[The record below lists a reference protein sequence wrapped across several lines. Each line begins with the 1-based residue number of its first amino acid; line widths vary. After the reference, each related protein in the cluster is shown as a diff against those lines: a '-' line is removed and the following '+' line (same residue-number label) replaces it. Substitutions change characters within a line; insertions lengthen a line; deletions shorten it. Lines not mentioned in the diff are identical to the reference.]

1 MKDRRKNLKIGFRSG
16 FFWFLSADR
25 QVFASRQKNR
35 KKFLLSISHELP
47 PMKKILLIVL
57 LFTQLKS
64 FAQPYDVCV
73 YGGTSAGVIAAYT
86 AAKSNKKVILIEPG
100 KHIGGLSS
108 GGLGY
113 TDIGNKYAI
122 TGLARDFYRRMGK
135 HYGKFET
142 WIFEPHVA
150 EQIFNDYI
158 KEANVPVLYQY
169 RIVDATKRNGF
180 IQNIII
186 ENSVEP
192 TSSTNKTITAKMF
205 IDCSYE
211 GDLMAKAGVSYTV
224 GREDNNTYNETWN
237 GVQLLDHHQF
247 PDGISPYKIPADS
260 TSGLLWGISSTKL
273 LPTGTGNKMVQA
285 YNYRIC
291 LTNDPQ
297 NRLPITKPEGYD
309 STWYELL
316 IRLMQAQPGK
326 TTLNDYFFFGLMPNH
341 KTDINNR
348 GGFSTDMIGMNY
360 DYPNGDYDTRANVV
374 KQHELYTK
382 GLLWFA
388 GNDARVPQALRNEM
402 QQWGYPKDEYTDKNN
417 FSPQPYIRESRR
429 MTGDYVMTQA
439 NCESRATVTDGVG
452 MAAYTMDS
460 HNCERLV
467 VNGMVKNEGN
477 VEKGG
482 FGPYPVSYR
491 ALIPKETE
499 CKNLYVPVC
508 LSASHIAY
516 GSIRMEPVFMVLAQS
531 CAVAACMAI
540 ENNQAVQAVDVKK
553 LQVLLKENPLMDGST
568 PEVLADNDDSLHVTI
583 TGNWKKQT
591 GEGYGP
597 SWLLGAP
604 SGDPQMVKFTPHIA
618 VPGNY
623 ALYAYMPMVDSG
635 ATQTH
640 FIISNGT
647 TTKDVFIPS
656 HINVEGQTSGEWVSL
671 GTYTLQKGNSTTVI
685 ITTKDANGYVAADA
699 ILFVPQ
705 K

>member
-1 MKDRRKNLKIGFRSG
+1 MKRFAILTITILTIIKI
-16 FFWFLSADR
+16 
-25 QVFASRQKNR
+25 
-35 KKFLLSISHELP
+35 P
-47 PMKKILLIVL
+47 
-57 LFTQLKS
+57 
-64 FAQPYDVCV
+64 AQSYDVCI
-73 YGGTSAGVIAAYT
+73 YGGTSAYT
-86 AAKSNKKVILIEPG
+86 AAKLNKKVILIEPG
-100 KHIGGLSS
+100 KHLGGLSS

-158 KEANVPVLYQY
+158 NEANVPVLFQY
-169 RIVDATKRNGF
+169 RIVNATKQNGF
-180 IQNIII
+180 IQNITV
-186 ENSVEP
+186 ENATRSLI
-192 TSSTNKTITAKMF
+192 NKTITAKMF

-211 GDLMAKAGVSYTV
+211 GDLMAKADVSYTV
-224 GREDNNTYNETWN
+224 GREDNSTYNETWN

-247 PDGISPYKIPADS
+247 PDGISPYKIPNDS
-260 TSGLLWGISSTKL
+260 TSGLLWGIGNNKL
-273 LPTGTGNKMVQA
+273 LPTGSGNKQVQA
-285 YNYRIC
+285 YNFRIC

-297 NRLPITKPEGYD
+297 NMAPITKPEIYD

-316 IRLMQAQPGK
+316 IRLMQAQPDK

-341 KTDINNR
+341 KTDINNN

-360 DYPNGDYDTRANVV
+360 NYPNGDYNTRAVII

-382 GLLWFA
+382 GLLWFV
-388 GNDARVPQALRNEM
+388 GHDARVPQTLRNEM
-402 QQWGYPKDEYTDKNN
+402 LQWGYPKDEFADNNN
-417 FSPQPYIRESRR
+417 FMPQPYIRESRR
-429 MTGDYVMTQA
+429 MIGDYVMTQA

-467 VNGMVKNEGN
+467 VNSMVKNEGN

-491 ALIPKETE
+491 ALIPKANE

-531 CAVAACMAI
+531 GAAAACMAI
-540 ENNQAVQAVDVKK
+540 DSHQTVQQVDVKK
-553 LQVLLKENPLMDGST
+553 LQQLLAQNPLMDGST
-568 PEVLADNDDSLHVTI
+568 PQVLADNDDSLHVTI

-591 GEGYGP
+591 GGGYGP
-597 SWLLGAP
+597 SWLLAAP
-604 SGDPQMVKFTPHIA
+604 SNTPQSVQFKPHIT
-618 VPGNY
+618 VPGSY
-623 ALYAYMPMVDSG
+623 TLYAYVPVVDSA

-640 FIISNGT
+640 CIISNG
-647 TTKDVFIPS
+647 TTKDVFIPTP
-656 HINVEGQTSGEWVSL
+656 IPIAIGTEGQTSGEWVSL
-671 GTYTLQKGNSTTVI
+671 GTYTLQKGNTTTVTI
-685 ITTKDANGYVAADA
+685 STKDANGYVVADA
-699 ILFVPQ
+699 ILFVPV